1 MIDLHCHILPYLD
14 DGARN
19 MDETLSML
27 QIAVQSGVKSMV
39 ATPHCEHGGTDE
51 ILSIYKRVCKVIKDR
66 QIPLNLYLGM
76 EIFATQDTVDLLY
89 REQLL
94 TLNGSRYPLIEFDF
108 LAKGRDETEILEDLL
123 QEGYRPLIAHPERYL
138 FLQRNPDL
146 MNLWWQMG
154 CLFQINRGSLLG
166 RFGMEAQQLSL
177 AMIDRGFATVVAS
190 DGHSCNRRTP
200 WLEHVRH
207 MLHREFSPN
216 AALHLLERNPA
227 KILNNEDLT
236 QMEIGRA
243 HV

>member
-27 QIAVQSGVKSMV
+27 QIAVQSGIKSMV
-39 ATPHCEHGGTDE
+39 ATPHCEQGRLE
-51 ILSIYKRVCKVIKDR
+51 EVLSVYKRVCKVIKDR

-76 EIFATQDTVDLLY
+76 EIFATQDTAELL
-89 REQLL
+89 RQGQLL
-94 TLNGSRYPLIEFDF
+94 TLNGSRYPLVEFDF
-108 LAKGRDETEILEDLL
+108 LTNGRDETDILEDLL
-123 QEGYRPLIAHPERYL
+123 HEGYRPLIAHPERYL

-236 QMEIGRA
+236 QMEPDWF
-243 HV
+243 